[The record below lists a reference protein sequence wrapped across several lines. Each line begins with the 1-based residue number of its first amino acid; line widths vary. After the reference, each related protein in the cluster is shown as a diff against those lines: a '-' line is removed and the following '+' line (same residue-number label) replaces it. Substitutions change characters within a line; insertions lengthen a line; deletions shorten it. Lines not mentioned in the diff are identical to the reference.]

1 VGAGAV
7 GGGEVNGWA
16 WLLVGWFALNAVL
29 HVAFIGESMIYTVRT
44 ALISLCVIYPSL
56 IYVVTRAVG

>member
-1 VGAGAV
+1 
-7 GGGEVNGWA
+7 VNGWA

-29 HVAFIGESMIYTVRT
+29 HVAFIGKSMIYTVRT

-56 IYVVTRAVG
+56 IYVVTRAGG